1 MNTSLY
7 FSELFKI
14 YQSELDDLSSDCDDK
29 NILKV
34 RLLEKRN
41 EFNQLIPLINQYPEL
56 VAVIFHN
63 QVTII
68 DKEAVNHLITLQ
80 PNEFP
85 DWATCLS
92 AVKFSSDT
100 LLMVDQLLKEKTGV
114 KFLISVICL
123 EFMLFKISNE
133 LELLNTNGEDVNQED
148 VNREHV
154 NREEMNGEDA
164 QASAEN
170 WLEQQGF
177 DRLE

>member
-14 YQSELDDLSSDCDDK
+14 YQTELDDLSSDCDNK

-85 DWATCLS
+85 DWTTCLS
-92 AVKFSSDT
+92 AVEFSSDT
-100 LLMVDQLLKEKTGV
+100 LFMVDQLLKEKTGV

-123 EFMLFKISNE
+123 EFMLFKMLDE
-133 LELLNTNGEDVNQED
+133 QELLDANGKDAKSED
-148 VNREHV
+148 VNRED
-154 NREEMNGEDA
+154 MNDEDA